1 MFMDCMETIFAFI
14 QIKKVC
20 YGLPLRVYENVVYT
34 FTIPKLLIS
43 TTIGDSAE
51 RVLLLVL
58 DINCGGST

>member
-1 MFMDCMETIFAFI
+1 MVF
-14 QIKKVC
+14 
-20 YGLPLRVYENVVYT
+20 PSVYENVVYT